1 MSRNVHG
8 GMVVRL
14 NLSCM
19 GAGQNRLQPRGDGP
33 EQQRPS
39 GIVSGPAWGC
49 AGPTDPSP
57 VEPKA

>member
-8 GMVVRL
+8 GVVVRL

-19 GAGQNRLQPRGDGP
+19 GAGQSRLQPPGDGP
-33 EQQRPS
+33 EQQRLS
-39 GIVSGPAWGC
+39 GMVSGPAWGC
-49 AGPTDPSP
+49 AGPTHPSP